1 MVRSLLQPKGRSNL
15 MRPPRRSARANS
27 LNVSRGWR
35 VAALVYLA
43 LLLTF
48 ALAPFLWMLRTAL
61 SPQADAFQSVP
72 TLLPSSFTL
81 NNFVSVL
88 VSTVNPFTRQ
98 FLNTT
103 VVALSSTALCL
114 ALGLTG
120 AYSLSRFSYRGRSMI
135 SVCLLFM
142 QLLPAVLL
150 AIPLFLVLNRLGLA
164 NSLTGLV
171 LAYATINLPFS
182 VWILKGYLKDIPVEV
197 EEAARIDGCTHFG
210 TLFRIVLP
218 TVAPALVAVATLVFV
233 NAWNEYLLALVLV
246 NEPSKQVLGVGLTSY
261 VSQFSTD
268 LPGLFAMSTLTSLP
282 VVLLFVLLQRRL
294 IGGLS
299 AGAVK

>member
-1 MVRSLLQPKGRSNL
+1 MSVESDAPASQVGKGELSQSIPWLARGGL
-15 MRPPRRSARANS
+15 GVPR
-27 LNVSRGWR
+27 
-35 VAALVYLA
+35 ALTYLCA
-43 LLLTF
+43 G
-48 ALAPFLWMLRTAL
+48 
-61 SPQADAFQSVP
+61 SVP
-72 TLLPSSFTL
+72 LDAAYRLVTASRR
-81 NNFVSVL
+81 VSVR
-88 VSTVNPFTRQ
+88 PD
-98 FLNTT
+98 TT

-135 SVCLLFM
+135 SVSLLFM

-268 LPGLFAMSTLTSLP
+268 LPGLFAMSTLTTLP